1 MTITAIILSGGRAT
15 RMGGINKGLIPLQG
29 KALIAHVI
37 ARLTPQVDEIFIN
50 ANQSM
55 DAYKAFNLPVLKDEN
70 ADFIGPLA
78 GFSLGLKQAKHDY
91 LLTVPCDSPM
101 LPLDLCQRLLAALKE
116 KNADIA
122 IASSQEI
129 IHPIFSLCKKSVLPS
144 LTQYLDQGDRRV
156 SAWQKSL
163 NYVNVEFSEFNDAFT
178 NINTLEQLAAL
189 EAQLDKA

>member
-78 GFSLGLKQAKHDY
+78 GFNLGLKQAKHDY